1 MKALIKVIWFSLVL
15 TFGDNVL
22 KFVEIDST
30 NLSQKLIT
38 AVPYLEVLNISKFLE
53 GITNN
58 INNVLFFTL
67 LFLGLDLIGG
77 EMNGIIKGPFKL
89 VFHTIFYVIGFGL
102 IFTFIGLLG
111 ATINISFS

>member
-77 EMNGIIKGPFKL
+77 EMNGIIKGPKFSSSDTVEINNRKIRI
-89 VFHTIFYVIGFGL
+89 T
-102 IFTFIGLLG
+102 LLRKEPLHMFFL
-111 ATINISFS
+111 A